1 MPVMGI
7 HPCEKSWFHGRESGS
22 RVLTMNSFL
31 PWQKTG
37 CVAGELT
44 ERERRV
50 KRAREVRVLESEREG
65 DEERNHVARANSFE

>member
-50 KRAREVRVLESEREG
+50 RVLESEREG
-65 DEERNHVARANSFE
+65 EEERNHVARANSLE